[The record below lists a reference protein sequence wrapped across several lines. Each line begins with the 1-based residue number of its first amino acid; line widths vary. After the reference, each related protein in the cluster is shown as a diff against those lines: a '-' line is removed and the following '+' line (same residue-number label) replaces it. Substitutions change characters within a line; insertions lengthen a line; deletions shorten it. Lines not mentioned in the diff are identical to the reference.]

1 MIEDMLLT
9 VAKGVSMEPFPFLIM
24 VLLCTIA
31 AYMLAL
37 MVPSPT
43 MTMFGFPMLLTGSL
57 LANWVFVGLRLQ
69 AVADKHSN
77 SVVATALGLI
87 CTLLVIMILTQ
98 VTSFFDPVPER
109 EESDEIPG
117 RPDKPRR

>member
-31 AYMLAL
+31 AYMLAQ

>member
-1 MIEDMLLT
+1 MIEDLLLT
-9 VAKGVSMEPFPFLIM
+9 VAKGLSMEPFPFLIM

-31 AYMLAL
+31 AYMLAQ
-37 MVPSPT
+37 MVPSPA

-57 LANWVFVGLRLQ
+57 LANWVFIGLRLQ

-87 CTLLVIMILTQ
+87 CTLVVIMILTQ
-98 VTSFFDPVPER
+98 VTTVFDPEPDR
-109 EESDEIPG
+109 EDLDDPQGGSG
-117 RPDKPRR
+117 KPRS